1 MLTGVR
7 ERDQGGDGG
16 GESMRAISGTCLSWD
31 FRLGVS
37 HGEEYKQHV
46 LGIRNSKYKGSGVGN
61 MSS

>member
-1 MLTGVR
+1 
-7 ERDQGGDGG
+7 
-16 GESMRAISGTCLSWD
+16 MRAISGTCLSWD